1 MDKTLFN
8 TRTGNVPAADT
19 KNHAGGKAYSRSAQ
33 EALAQL
39 SVTGCFGDT
48 YYASA
53 TDQLAEAKK
62 VLGENTPEFIAKC
75 AIYARERGNM
85 KDMPAFMLA
94 YLTAVFQPKGYDEN
108 GARRAF
114 RAAFP
119 RVIDNGKMLA
129 NFTQVVR
136 SGAVGRKSF
145 GTTVRNTMRRWLLSR
160 SDYQIFK
167 DQVGQNPSL
176 ADIIKMVRPNPGK
189 GSQRWALHQYL
200 LNKPLTDEHNAVM
213 PQVVRD
219 YERFKSAQTAE
230 ALKNNVVV
238 PAVDFR
244 LLDGLQL
251 SDAQWKEV
259 FRRAPWS
266 MTRMNLNTAK
276 RHAVLDDPEM
286 VKLIA
291 DRLRNPE
298 LVRKSRDFPFA
309 LLAAFIAT
317 NDQLDMPHEISEA
330 LQDAM
335 EVAVEKVPALG
346 EGVVICPDVSGSMS
360 STYVTGARKK
370 PTTIRCVDAAAL
382 ITAALVRKNP
392 GALVLPFSDR
402 LNLEYKC
409 NPRDSIM
416 TIAQQI
422 AALPS
427 GGTDCSLPLAHLNGA
442 NSRNWAAVGI
452 KNVFIISDN
461 ESWLDKRRQYYNY
474 RWDQQQGT
482 SVAQEWA
489 KMRARN
495 KDAKLFCIDL
505 TPDTTVQVQSG
516 TNRLNV
522 GGFSDDAWRIFE
534 RFSERGSGTSW
545 IDEIDSIDLDARA
558 REA

>member
-1 MDKTLFN
+1 MNKTLFN
-8 TRTGNVPAADT
+8 TRAGNVPVADT
-19 KNHAGGKAYSRSAQ
+19 VNHAGGKAYSRSAE

-53 TDQLAEAKK
+53 ADQLAEAKK
-62 VLGENTPEFIAKC
+62 VVGENTPEFIAKC
-75 AIYARERGNM
+75 AIYARERGGM

-94 YLTAVFQPKGYDEN
+94 KLTALFEPKGYDEN

-129 NFTQVVR
+129 NFVQVVR

-145 GTTVRNTMRRWLLSR
+145 GTSVRNTVRRWLNGRHDVQL
-160 SDYQIFK
+160 FK
-167 DQVGQNPSL
+167 DQILGTSPSF
-176 ADIIKMVRPNPGK
+176 ADIIKMIRPDTPRDSARSAYYGYLMGK
-189 GSQRWALHQYL
+189 ELSPERAALLPEVVKSYELFKRAQLAGEAHEL
-200 LNKPLTDEHNAVM
+200 AV
-213 PQVVRD
+213 P
-219 YERFKSAQTAE
+219 
-230 ALKNNVVV
+230 N
-238 PAVDFR
+238 VDFR
-244 LLDGLQL
+244 LLDSLQL
-251 SDAQWKEV
+251 KPEQWKEV
-259 FRRAPWS
+259 FRQAPWR
-266 MTRMNLNTAK
+266 MTRMNLNTAA
-276 RHAVLDDPEM
+276 RHGVLKDKEM

-291 DRLRNPE
+291 DRIRNPE

-317 NDQLDMPHEISEA
+317 RNSSDIPHEIAEA

-335 EVAVEKVPALG
+335 EIAVEKVPALG

-360 STYVTGARKK
+360 SARVTGARST
-370 PTTIRCVDAAAL
+370 PTVVRCVDAAAL

-402 LNLEYKC
+402 LNLEYKV

-427 GGTDCSLPLAHLNGA
+427 GGTDCSLPLQHLNGA
-442 NSRNWAAVGI
+442 NSRNWAAIGI
-452 KNVFIISDN
+452 KNVFIISDS
-461 ESWLDKRRQYYNY
+461 ESWLDTRPNY
-474 RWDQQQGT
+474 HGYIWPYPQSTTLAAEWDRLQ
-482 SVAQEWA
+482 
-489 KMRARN
+489 RRN

-505 TPDTTVQVQSG
+505 TPNDTTQVQSG
-516 TNRLNV
+516 NNRLNV
-522 GGFSDDAWRIFE
+522 GGFSDDAWRILE
-534 RFSERGSGTSW
+534 RFSERGSGASW
-545 IDEIDSIDLDARA
+545 VDEIDSIDLDATA
-558 REA
+558 RSA